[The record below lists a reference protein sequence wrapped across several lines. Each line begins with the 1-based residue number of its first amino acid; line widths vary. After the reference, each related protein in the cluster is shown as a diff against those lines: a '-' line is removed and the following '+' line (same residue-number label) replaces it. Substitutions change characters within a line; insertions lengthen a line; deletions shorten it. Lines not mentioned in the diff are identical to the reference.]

1 MLSHRSCARTS
12 FFRSSF
18 PLDTV
23 PATCEIVVCFNT
35 IQGWST
41 SMTHARSE
49 QGNSPWRPPSTFAA
63 VSIRDHVSMAPV
75 APVDSLRL
83 SRRGAA
89 SVVFGTLLTR
99 SKPCKAE
106 ASDSELV
113 QELLR
118 KSRAN
123 KEKNDQQRLDRYYKR
138 EWAINKIVGKEV
150 LPEPCDPRDLELGY
164 KCRNLLP
171 RTPEDKGQ
179 P

>member
-1 MLSHRSCARTS
+1 MSHG
-12 FFRSSF
+12 
-18 PLDTV
+18 
-23 PATCEIVVCFNT
+23 N
-35 IQGWST
+35 
-41 SMTHARSE
+41 SE
-49 QGNSPWRPPSTFAA
+49 QGSPPWHPPPTPEA
-63 VSIRDHVSMAPV
+63 VSILEHTAMAPV

-89 SVVFGTLLTR
+89 SVVFGTFLTR
-99 SKPCKAE
+99 SKPCKADD
-106 ASDSELV
+106 SDSELV

-123 KEKNDQQRLDRYYKR
+123 KAKNDQQRLDRYYKR

-150 LPEPCDPRDLELGY
+150 LPEPCDPRDLEFGY

-171 RTPEDKGQ
+171 RTPEDKGR